1 MTDTQLFA
9 AGGAGGNADEEP
21 SRVRIENPAPH
32 VMRIVLDRADARNAQ
47 DPRML
52 YQLNAAFDLA
62 AQDDGVKVVI
72 LAGEGPSF
80 SAGHDLRA
88 AFVVTSED
96 QRLAAWGDQ
105 PPVSCWGG
113 FTQPGAEG
121 WMAMEEE
128 LFLGLCWRWRNF
140 PKPTIAA
147 TQGKVIAGG
156 LMLAWVCDLII
167 AAEDTTFSD
176 PVVAFGLNG
185 HEYFVHTWELGA
197 RKAKELLFTG
207 GAITAGEAKA
217 LGMVNQIVP
226 SAQLQEAALAM
237 AMRIARMPSIGLKLA
252 KQSVNQSL
260 DAQGQWTALQSAF
273 SLHEVGHAHNRELH
287 GMGVDPGGASRIR
300 ELSAQ

>member
-1 MTDTQLFA
+1 MTDPI
-9 AGGAGGNADEEP
+9 AD
-21 SRVRIENPAPH
+21 VRSIQIERPADH
-32 VMRIVLDRADARNAQ
+32 VLRIVLDRADRRNAQ

-52 YQLNAAFDLA
+52 YQLNDAFDLA
-62 AQDDGVKVVI
+62 GQDDEVKVVI
-72 LAGEGPSF
+72 LAGEGPTF

-88 AFVVTSED
+88 AFAVTDEG
-96 QRLAAWGDQ
+96 QRRAEWGDH
-105 PPVSCWGG
+105 PAVSCWGG

-167 AAEDTTFSD
+167 AGDDATFSD

-185 HEYFVHTWELGA
+185 HEYFVHAWELGA

-207 GAITAGEAKA
+207 GAITAEEARA
-217 LGMVNQIVP
+217 LGMVNRVVP
-226 SAQLQEAALAM
+226 REQLADATLALAV
-237 AMRIARMPSIGLKLA
+237 RIAAMPSLGLKLA
-252 KQSVNQSL
+252 KQAVNQSL
-260 DAQGQWTALQSAF
+260 DAQGQWTALQAAL
-273 SLHEVGHAHNRELH
+273 SLHEIGHSHNREVH
-287 GMGVDPGGASRIR
+287 GSVVDPTGAERIR
-300 ELSAQ
+300 RLSAAGT